1 MNNLYK
7 YLLGAAIVLPVSAI
21 AQSHHIDFEKE
32 GEGYT
37 ALGVYDSWER
47 SPFRPDPATG
57 RPRLEGNVKVI
68 KNHLK
73 ATDKTLGDINSSG
86 HILAF
91 QRSRF
96 ASNVFGARIDLAEP
110 LVLTTATQY
119 VHVKVFTPTEGRVM
133 LVGLGKRRERAD
145 QSKEVEQFNVLSITS
160 VKPGKWYD
168 AVFPVKGM
176 DLIDVYSLVVVPNLE
191 PTHDLK
197 ADFAAFIDDIEVNNS
212 SQPRI
217 QYDSYPVSFNKEER
231 LNRTDRYTSN
241 VKLTTADGVQT
252 ISVGQQSDKLVWQ
265 DALDK
270 QLKIKAGTSVTPN
283 IGFVGTWMN
292 GYVYLDR
299 GNDGKFSYDINDDG
313 TPKGSDLMSYSNYD
327 PTGGDNGRN
336 SLGQTVNGN
345 TMQTPDFTVPA
356 DLKPGFYR
364 MRFKVDWNEIDP
376 AGSIK
381 TGNLIAANGGV
392 VVDTRLNVHADAV
405 RLSRGQNA
413 EGTNGE
419 VLNEDGTPLATSIP
433 FGKPYT
439 IRLKPA
445 PGFEASKIIIRHG
458 YNLSGDSLVH
468 DTPQYEDVVVSASK
482 FKDNVYTIPA
492 EYIDGDVRITPFF
505 PQEGTVEIEDDYY
518 PRNFDD
524 KLEVTRT
531 DRRLNSFSFTG
542 TKTTAAQQV
551 TVPAEGKN
559 YVYRN
564 LTAQYA
570 KAFIPGETLI
580 TAVDYTGHAMHLYL
594 YIDFDQDG
602 QFSYSLNEDG
612 TPAPMS
618 ELAAYTYYNKHNS
631 KGESI
636 PSAPGQVAVNAIPSF
651 TLPDTLK
658 AGVYRA
664 RLKVD
669 WDNTDPAGH
678 WSEVGTNQINENGGQ
693 IVDFLMNIGPRENPL
708 AIVSENGAVVG
719 AGNSGVAATV
729 AQGQAIQLQ
738 AVAAA
743 DGYDLEG
750 IKVRH
755 GRNLDGK
762 QYVKGNR
769 QWEEYSV
776 SDKDFSI
783 DAAKVDGE
791 VRITATFAPREGAAY
806 KLRFAEEFDQAS
818 SQPDP
823 KAWTRCTRSAA
834 TWSRFIAQ
842 TPQGQAETAFVKD
855 GLLTMRCLKNTIAE
869 EQAEM
874 VSGAI
879 ESRAKVQFT
888 YGKVEARMK
897 TTGHAGN
904 FPAFWL
910 MPADPKKYD
919 IKNGEIDI
927 YEAIDDIPTSY
938 HTVHTYWGN
947 TLGNSQNPPK
957 GGTALAPQG
966 LWHTFGVEW
975 TPTEIKWSVNGKVV
989 FSYAKLDTPEAK
1001 KNLQWVFDKDFYI
1014 ILNQSVGDGSWAKDA
1029 DRDFTYETQVDW
1041 VRVYQKDGQNGTFT
1055 GIVSAQREND
1065 GLKWRILPGVLKL
1078 TAANPT
1084 MAHIVD
1090 LQGMSIFR
1098 QLVSGSHSLSL
1109 QKGVYVLNGNKI
1121 MIF

>member
-21 AQSHHIDFEKE
+21 AQSHNIDFEKE
-32 GEGYT
+32 GQGYT

-47 SPFRPDPATG
+47 SPFRVDPATG

-133 LVGLGKRRERAD
+133 LVGLGKRRERAGE
-145 QSKEVEQFNVLSITS
+145 SKEVEQFNVLSITA

-176 DLIDVYSLVVVPNLE
+176 DLIDVYSLVVVPHLE

-197 ADFAAFIDDIEVNNS
+197 ADFAVFIDDIEVNNS

-217 QYDSYPVSFNKEER
+217 QYDSYPVSFNKNEKLSR
-231 LNRTDRYTSN
+231 NDRYTNSIG
-241 VKLTTADGVQT
+241 LTGKDGEQT
-252 ISVGQQSDKLVWQ
+252 IGLYQESDKLVWQ
-265 DALDK
+265 DALSSQFK
-270 QLKIKAGTSVTPN
+270 AKAGTVVTPH
-283 IGFVGTWMN
+283 IGFNGGWMH

-299 GNDGKFSYDINDDG
+299 DNDGKFSYDINKNG
-313 TPKGSDLMSYSNYD
+313 TPKGSDLMSYSFFSPSGTSD
-327 PTGGDNGRN
+327 GRN
-336 SLGQTVNGN
+336 SHGKAATEQTV
-345 TMQTPDFTVPA
+345 QPPAFTVPK

-364 MRFKVDWNEIDP
+364 LRFKVDWNDTDP
-376 AGSIK
+376 AGSSK
-381 TGNLIAANGGV
+381 AGNLIAANGGTV
-392 VVDTRLNVHADAV
+392 ADTRLNVHADRV
-405 RLSRGQNA
+405 KLSRGQNA

-445 PGFEASKIIIRHG
+445 PGFVASKVIIRHG

-468 DTPQYEDVVVSASK
+468 GTPQYEDVVVRASR
-482 FKDNVYTIPA
+482 FKDNVFTIPA
-492 EYIDGDVRITPFF
+492 DYVDGDVRITPFF
-505 PQEGTVEIEDDYY
+505 PQEGTYEPVDEYY
-518 PRNFDD
+518 KRNFDD
-524 KLEVTRT
+524 NLAVSRT
-531 DRRLNSFSFTG
+531 DRRLIGFSMKG
-542 TKTTAAQQV
+542 TKIAAEQQV
-551 TVPAEGKN
+551 TVPMKGKN
-559 YVYRN
+559 YVYRD
-564 LTAQYA
+564 LTSQAA
-570 KAFIPGETLI
+570 KLFSPGETLT
-580 TAVDYTGHAMHLYL
+580 TAVDYKGTAMHSYL
-594 YIDFDQDG
+594 YIDYNQDG
-602 QFSYSLNEDG
+602 DFSTALNADG
-612 TPAPMS
+612 TPTPDG
-618 ELAAYTYYNKHNS
+618 ELVAYTYYNKRNS
-631 KGESI
+631 KGQSI
-636 PSAPGQVAVNAIPSF
+636 TSSPGQVSADFLPSF
-651 TLPDTLK
+651 TLPGELQ

-664 RLKVD
+664 RLKMD
-669 WDNTDPAGH
+669 WDNIDPAGQ
-678 WSEVGTNQINENGGQ
+678 WSEGGKNQIDDNGGQ
-693 IVDFLMNIGPRENPL
+693 IVDFLINVGPSENPL
-708 AIVSENGAVVG
+708 EIVSENGSVVG

-729 AQGQAIQLQ
+729 AQGQALQLQ

-743 DGYDLEG
+743 DGYELKG
-750 IKVRH
+750 IKIRH

-762 QYVKGNR
+762 QYVMGNR
-769 QWEEYSV
+769 QWEEYAV
-776 SDKDFSI
+776 SEQQFAI

-791 VRITATFAPREGAAY
+791 VCVSATFAPTEGAAY
-806 KLRFAEEFDQAS
+806 KLRFADEFDQAS
-818 SQPDP
+818 TQPDP

-834 TWSRFIAQ
+834 TWSRFIAK

-869 EQAEM
+869 EKSQM

-879 ESRAKVQFT
+879 DSRGKVQFT
-888 YGKVEARMK
+888 YGKIEARMK

-927 YEAIDDIPTSY
+927 YEAVDDTPISY

-975 TPTEIKWSVNGKVV
+975 SPTEIKWSVNGKVV

-1001 KNLQWVFDKDFYI
+1001 KNLQWAFDKNYYI
-1014 ILNQSVGDGSWAKDA
+1014 ILNQSTGDGGWVKNVDPS
-1029 DRDFTYETQVDW
+1029 FTYETQFDW

-1055 GIVSAQREND
+1055 RVAG
-1065 GLKWRILPGVLKL
+1065 K
-1078 TAANPT
+1078 
-1084 MAHIVD
+1084 
-1090 LQGMSIFR
+1090 
-1098 QLVSGSHSLSL
+1098 
-1109 QKGVYVLNGNKI
+1109 
-1121 MIF
+1121 